1 MTIPHL
7 FLYLQKS
14 WTMSSVP
21 PSGIITRRLARWNGE
36 FWLLTTNPWEWFR
49 HVPKCTSCL
58 LKALQVRSKSIDI
71 THLNIWCSMI
81 FQLLK
86 LLRNVANLYQLWKLF
101 IWSRPRKVAWR
112 DWWRIFNRKTEPNI
126 ELRMSTLLKV
136 SHILDGILFFLKC
149 HERRNLWKFFFSIVN
164 VSIFSLLQLS
174 NRSQLSGLRSYI
186 SILWF
191 SVWFSVCPEP
201 LFNQLSRSSAV
212 KRINTMKEINMSFM
226 PIERQVCRYFGMA
239 RRW

>member
-1 MTIPHL
+1 
-7 FLYLQKS
+7 
-14 WTMSSVP
+14 
-21 PSGIITRRLARWNGE
+21 
-36 FWLLTTNPWEWFR
+36 
-49 HVPKCTSCL
+49 
-58 LKALQVRSKSIDI
+58 
-71 THLNIWCSMI
+71 MI

-136 SHILDGILFFLKC
+136 SHILDSILDFWNVTKGGEEIF
-149 HERRNLWKFFFSIVN
+149 N
-164 VSIFSLLQLS
+164 VSIFSLRV
-174 NRSQLSGLRSYI
+174 NLSGLRSYV
-186 SILWF
+186 SVLWFSRF
-191 SVWFSVCPEP
+191 SVWFSACPEP

-239 RRW
+239 MAMTAFLLIN